1 MQHTFTIAH
10 DHPALP
16 GHFPG
21 NPIVPGVV
29 LLDEIA
35 SAFEHLQ
42 PGATLTGL
50 PTTKFLSPLR
60 PGEACTVQFSP
71 GRNGTIKFECV
82 AGGRAVAS
90 GSFSMRDSA

>member
-1 MQHTFTIAH
+1 MEHTFTIAA

-35 SAFEHLQ
+35 VALQRLQ
-42 PGATLTGL
+42 PGIRPTGL
-50 PTTKFLSPLR
+50 PNVKFLSPLR
-60 PGEACTVQFSP
+60 PNETCTVRFST
-71 GRNGTIKFECV
+71 GRNGTIQFQCTV
-82 AGGRAVAS
+82 DDRAVAS
-90 GSFSMRDSA
+90 GSFSAQSTP